1 MNMKYLFIIFPTLLF
16 FTAQAQTTNSYVNDI
31 TALHEILQKTPSYK
45 DQIKGQSSAA
55 SYNKLFEKLK
65 LDSVNNVSE
74 YKYFYNLAQLF
85 FPIRDNHL
93 GFYQTLDENNYK
105 DRPTFEKYMESK
117 KYPKCNLNIDSLKD
131 ALSKKPIDSIEGIYY
146 LDTLFSVGLFKAK
159 DKEYIGVVLSSK
171 FIVWQNLIWGKGEIA
186 IHLYEYLPNYYKA
199 IYANPES
206 KILILYSNEKFR
218 NLSLIN
224 SSFYGHLRGKRY
236 SKVLHQ
242 PDYINL
248 PRNIYDFNF
257 KNIQSDIQYLHIKH
271 FSADLADMQKSKAF
285 IDSIKHL
292 ITAPN
297 LIVDLRNNEGGAIKV
312 SYNFLTLIK
321 HYVKNGHVYV
331 LVNNGTISQG
341 EIFTL
346 QLKQLDNVLV
356 LGQTT
361 NGTLV
366 YGSNYGKT
374 EKLPSKAFQVYITDM
389 DGDKRLV
396 PYEVFGVNP
405 DITLSNT
412 SDWVEQTVEIIRK
425 K

>member
-1 MNMKYLFIIFPTLLF
+1 MKYLFIFLSILPFCTS
-16 FTAQAQTTNSYVNDI
+16 QAQTTNTYVNDI
-31 TALHEILQKTPSYK
+31 TALHDILQKTPSYK
-45 DQIKGQSSAA
+45 DQIKGQQNAA

-74 YKYFYNLAQLF
+74 YKYFYNLAKLF

-93 GFYQTLDENNYK
+93 GFYQIIDKNNFK
-105 DRPTFEKYMESK
+105 DRATFEKYMGSK
-117 KYPKCNLNIDSLKD
+117 EFKNFPKCNLNIDSLKD

-171 FIVWQNLIWGKGEIA
+171 ITYWRNLIWKNGEIA

-199 IYANPES
+199 IYTSPIT
-206 KILILYSNEKFR
+206 KGLILYSNEKFR

-224 SSFYGHLRGKRY
+224 SEFYGFDGKRY

-242 PDYINL
+242 QDYTNL
-248 PRNIYDFNF
+248 PRNINDFQF
-257 KNIQSDIQYLHIKH
+257 KNIQSNIQYLRIKH
-271 FSADLADMQKSKAF
+271 FSADLADMKKSKAF
-285 IDSIKHL
+285 IDSIKPL

-312 SYNFLTLIK
+312 SKNFLALIK
-321 HYVKNGHVYV
+321 DYVKNGHVNV

-346 QLKQLDNVLV
+346 QLKQLDNVQV

-361 NGTLV
+361 NGTLM

-389 DGDKRLV
+389 DGDKRLI

-405 DITLSNT
+405 DVTLSNT
-412 SDWVEQTVEIIRK
+412 SDWVEQTVEIIGK

>member
-1 MNMKYLFIIFPTLLF
+1 MKFFQLFLLIFF
-16 FTAQAQTTNSYVNDI
+16 FVSTQTQTVNTYQTDL
-31 TALHEILQKTPSYK
+31 TELKNILQKTPSYK
-45 DQIKGQSSAA
+45 DQIKGQTLTD
-55 SYNKLFEKLK
+55 YNNLFERL
-65 LDSVNNVSE
+65 LSDTVRNVSD

-85 FPIRDNHL
+85 FPIKDNHL
-93 GFYQTLDENNYK
+93 GFYQTLDENNFK

-117 KYPKCNLNIDSLKD
+117 EFKDFPKCNLNIDSLKD

-146 LDTLFSVGLFKAK
+146 LDTLFSVGVFKAK
-159 DKEYIGVVLSSK
+159 DKEYVGVVLSSK
-171 FIVWQNLIWGKGEIA
+171 ITVWRNLIWEKGEIA
-186 IHLYEYLPNYYKA
+186 MQLFEYLPNSYKA
-199 IYANPES
+199 IYANPAS
-206 KILILYSNEKFR
+206 KGLILYSNEKFR

-224 SSFYGHLRGKRY
+224 SNFYGYLDGKRY
-236 SKVLHQ
+236 SKILHQ
-242 PDYINL
+242 HDYINL
-248 PRNIYDFNF
+248 PRNIYDFHF

-312 SYNFLTLIK
+312 SKKYLTLIK
-321 HYVKNGHVYV
+321 PYLKNGDVYV

-346 QLKQLDNVLV
+346 QLKQLDNVQV

-361 NGTLV
+361 NGTLM

-374 EKLPSKAFQVYITDM
+374 EKLPSKAFQIYITDM
-389 DGDKRLV
+389 DGDKRLL

-405 DITLSNT
+405 DITLSNI